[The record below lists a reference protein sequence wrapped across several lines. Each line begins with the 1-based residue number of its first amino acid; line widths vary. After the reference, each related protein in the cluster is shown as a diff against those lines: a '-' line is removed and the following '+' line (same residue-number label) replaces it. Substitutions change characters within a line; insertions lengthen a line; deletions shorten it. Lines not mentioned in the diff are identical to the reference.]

1 MKPTRAAILNMAVLV
16 GFSVSEALKCAPGLL
31 FDMLELKAQQ
41 NGWKMEEVN

>member
-1 MKPTRAAILNMAVLV
+1 MNMAVLV
-16 GFSVSEALKCAPGLL
+16 GFSVSEALKCAPGIL